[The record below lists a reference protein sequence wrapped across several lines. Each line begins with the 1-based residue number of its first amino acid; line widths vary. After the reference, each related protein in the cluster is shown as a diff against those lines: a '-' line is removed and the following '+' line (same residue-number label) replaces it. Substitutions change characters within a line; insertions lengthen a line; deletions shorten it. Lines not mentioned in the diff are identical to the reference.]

1 MVAYVLDLSVQGIT
15 AGVLRCAVEAI
26 RVSLAALAQRRNGTR
41 VGVTM
46 VDVRSHFLC
55 LRGDRVCDVTLAD
68 YEEAFPPLAA
78 EAWLT
83 EVTESTLPRYW
94 RLLDHVLRTASSSST
109 CTHSV
114 LPAAL
119 KAVAATLKTT
129 GGQIL
134 LVQTAPA
141 IGEGVSPIRE
151 TVKVYG
157 STEEQALYA
166 FPPSSFLETL
176 THLFLAGKLTLTAV
190 VAGDPANFFHLA
202 ALETLVSD
210 TGGRIL
216 FRPAGNS
223 PLRAQILA
231 EIHGFLQLAAL
242 APFSRG
248 VSARLRLSSGLHVL
262 AYHGGNAT
270 DLDSA
275 TFLAGGMDDH
285 LAVVAEL
292 DMDRYVKPPLA
303 HAQFAVLFFPLFRLT
318 SSFINDENECCVRVF
333 NRRFPVVTDYAK
345 LYRGIDQAAVFLLL
359 TRGAIALSED
369 QGIFAARQR
378 LQTAVATLLAAYR
391 NTLCRRAPIGAL
403 ADPPSPLAQLTLPE
417 TLALLPLLLNNLLKS
432 PLLAMT
438 PMNAVDRI
446 DAVYPRADL
455 RVFAKWVRSLPSS
468 HPGPLQRLRRAR
480 LRLALSPPLP
490 TGPRRPSLGLPD
502 RARRLHARPAPALR
516 RLPHARRAL
525 PDDRTRGVAMAPGCH
540 VDSPSSS
547 ARRSPSSSPAGSS
560 ASTRS

>member
-1 MVAYVLDLSVQGIT
+1 MAYVLDLSVQGIT

-223 PLRAQILA
+223 R
-231 EIHGFLQLAAL
+231 
-242 APFSRG
+242 
-248 VSARLRLSSGLHVL
+248 
-262 AYHGGNAT
+262 
-270 DLDSA
+270 
-275 TFLAGGMDDH
+275 
-285 LAVVAEL
+285 
-292 DMDRYVKPPLA
+292 
-303 HAQFAVLFFPLFRLT
+303 
-318 SSFINDENECCVRVF
+318 
-333 NRRFPVVTDYAK
+333 
-345 LYRGIDQAAVFLLL
+345 
-359 TRGAIALSED
+359 
-369 QGIFAARQR
+369 
-378 LQTAVATLLAAYR
+378 
-391 NTLCRRAPIGAL
+391 
-403 ADPPSPLAQLTLPE
+403 
-417 TLALLPLLLNNLLKS
+417 
-432 PLLAMT
+432 
-438 PMNAVDRI
+438 
-446 DAVYPRADL
+446 
-455 RVFAKWVRSLPSS
+455 
-468 HPGPLQRLRRAR
+468 
-480 LRLALSPPLP
+480 
-490 TGPRRPSLGLPD
+490 
-502 RARRLHARPAPALR
+502 
-516 RLPHARRAL
+516 
-525 PDDRTRGVAMAPGCH
+525 
-540 VDSPSSS
+540 S
-547 ARRSPSSSPAGSS
+547 ARRSSRRSTASCSWRRWRPIPAGCRRGCDCLPDCTCWLTTGETPPTSTPPPSSRGEWTTISPSS
-560 ASTRS
+560 PSSTWTVT

>member
-1 MVAYVLDLSVQGIT
+1 MAYVLDLSVQGIT

-242 APFSRG
+242 APYSRG

-318 SSFINDENECCVRVF
+318 YSFLNDENECCVRVF

-417 TLALLPLLLNNLLKS
+417 TLALLPLLLTTS
-432 PLLAMT
+432 SS
-438 PMNAVDRI
+438 R
-446 DAVYPRADL
+446 
-455 RVFAKWVRSLPSS
+455 PSS
-468 HPGPLQRLRRAR
+468 P
-480 LRLALSPPLP
+480 
-490 TGPRRPSLGLPD
+490 
-502 RARRLHARPAPALR
+502 
-516 RLPHARRAL
+516 
-525 PDDRTRGVAMAPGCH
+525 
-540 VDSPSSS
+540 
-547 ARRSPSSSPAGSS
+547 
-560 ASTRS
+560 